1 MSKFPKQ
8 ERMNSSK
15 RIAALLAEGHKM
27 HVYPFRVVWMHAS
40 TSSFPFHLEAAFSVP
55 KRKFK
60 RAVWRNRI
68 KRKMREAFRL
78 EKEAF
83 KQEVAAAGGTLSLLI
98 IYTPK
103 KEETY
108 RLMHQGMQDMLE
120 ELKKRVNEQTP

>member
-1 MSKFPKQ
+1 
-8 ERMNSSK
+8 
-15 RIAALLAEGHKM
+15 
-27 HVYPFRVVWMHAS
+27 
-40 TSSFPFHLEAAFSVP
+40 
-55 KRKFK
+55 
-60 RAVWRNRI
+60 
-68 KRKMREAFRL
+68 MREAFRL

-83 KQEVAAAGGTLSLLI
+83 KQEVAAAVGTLSLLI